1 MTVSVEAKFPYDAPQ
16 DVGGVYA
23 LPTPHQASQ
32 RLAAGWLWLSF
43 SALVGAGLFALLV
56 VMARTPYVSE
66 LFPTVDFFRSALV
79 VHVDLSVLLWFF
91 AFAGVL
97 WGAASPPRWTPL
109 GWAALLLAV
118 VGVLVVVISP
128 FVSSGGPLMNNYIPV
143 LENRVFLTGLFL
155 FGCGIGL
162 LALRALLTI
171 PFTGFGTDG
180 AGGVLC
186 FGLYTAAVATTMA
199 LIAFSWAYATI
210 PFFVRGLPYYEA
222 LFWGGGHVMQ
232 FAYTLL
238 MLVGW
243 LWLATECGAQLP
255 LTPRV
260 ALVLFAIGVAP
271 VLFTPLIYALYE
283 TNSGDNM
290 EMFIKMMK
298 VGGSLAAMPIGLA
311 VALAV
316 WKRGYPDP
324 VARPLFAALVCSMA
338 LFAVG
343 GGISLMI
350 KDSNTIITAHYH
362 GTGGAVSLAF
372 MGLAFVLLP
381 KLGFRAPDL
390 KLASWQPY
398 VYGGGQLLHIIGLLW
413 SGGYGVQ
420 RKVAGAD
427 QNLHSFGQ
435 VAGMG
440 LMGIGG
446 LIAVI
451 GGLMFLVVVFRAMR
465 GKTR

>member
-1 MTVSVEAKFPYDAPQ
+1 MTVSVEVKNSYAVPP
-16 DVGGVYA
+16 DVGEAYA

-43 SALVGAGLFALLV
+43 AALVGAGLFALLV
-56 VMARTPYVSE
+56 VMARTPYVSD

-97 WGAASPPRWTPL
+97 WSAASPPKWMPL

-118 VGVLVVVISP
+118 VGVLVLVVSP
-128 FVSSGGPLMNNYIPV
+128 FVGTGGPLMNNYIPV
-143 LENRVFLTGLFL
+143 LENRVFLTGLFV
-155 FGCGIGL
+155 FGCGVGL
-162 LALRALLTI
+162 LALRGLLTI
-171 PFTGFGTDG
+171 PLTGFG
-180 AGGVLC
+180 AERSGGVLC
-186 FGLYTAAVATTMA
+186 FGLYTAVVATIMA
-199 LIAFSWAYATI
+199 LIAFSWAFATI
-210 PFFVRGLPYYEA
+210 PLTVQGLPYFEA

-243 LWLATECGAQLP
+243 LWLATEYGARVP

-260 ALVLFAIGVAP
+260 AVFLFALGVAP

-283 TNSGDNM
+283 TNTSANTG
-290 EMFIKMMK
+290 MFITMMK

-311 VALAV
+311 VALAA

-324 VARPLFAALVCSMA
+324 VARPLFAALLCSLI

-372 MGLAFVLLP
+372 MGMAFALLP
-381 KLGFRAPDL
+381 KLGFRTPDL
-390 KLASWQPY
+390 NLARWMPY
-398 VYGGGQLLHIIGLLW
+398 VYGVGQLLHIVGLLW

-420 RKVAGAD
+420 RKVAGAA
-427 QNLHSFGQ
+427 QELHGFGQ

-446 LIAVI
+446 LIAVA

-465 GKTR
+465 GRPI

>member
-1 MTVSVEAKFPYDAPQ
+1 MKENDSTDAAP
-16 DVGGVYA
+16 DVCSVYA

-43 SALVGAGLFALLV
+43 AALVGAGLFALLV
-56 VMARTPYVSE
+56 VLARTPYVSD

-79 VHVDLSVLLWFF
+79 VHVDLSVLVWFF

-97 WGAASPPRWTPL
+97 WSTASPPKWMPL

-118 VGVLVVVISP
+118 AGVLVVVVSP
-128 FVSSGGPLMNNYIPV
+128 FASSGVPLMNNYIPV

-155 FGCGIGL
+155 FGCGICL
-162 LALRALLTI
+162 LALRGLLTI
-171 PFTGFGTDG
+171 PLTGFG
-180 AGGVLC
+180 ANREGGVLC
-186 FGLYTAAVATTMA
+186 FGLYTAAVATIMA
-199 LIAFSWAYATI
+199 LIAFYWAYATI

-232 FAYTLL
+232 FTYTLL

-243 LWLATECGAQLP
+243 LWLSIECGAKVP

-260 ALVLFAIGVAP
+260 SLFLFVFGVAP
-271 VLFTPLIYALYE
+271 VLFTPLIYILYE
-283 TNSGDNM
+283 TNTADNM
-290 EMFIKMMK
+290 EMFVKMMK
-298 VGGSLAAMPIGLA
+298 VGGGLAAVPIGLA
-311 VALAV
+311 VVHALGN
-316 WKRGYPDP
+316 RGYPDHR
-324 VARPLFAALVCSMA
+324 VRPLFAHLLCSIV

-350 KDSNTIITAHYH
+350 RDSNTIITAHYH

-372 MGLAFVLLP
+372 MGMALVLLP
-381 KLGFRAPDL
+381 KLGFRTPEY
-390 KLASWQPY
+390 KLALWMPY
-398 VYGGGQLLHIIGLLW
+398 VYGVGQLLHIIGLLW

-427 QNLHSFGQ
+427 QELHSFGQ
-435 VAGMG
+435 IAGMG

-446 LIAVI
+446 LIAVV
-451 GGLMFLVVVFRAMR
+451 GGLMYLVVVFRAMKGR
-465 GKTR
+465 TR

>member
-1 MTVSVEAKFPYDAPQ
+1 MTISAEANSLYDAPPG
-16 DVGGVYA
+16 VGGVYV
-23 LPTPHQASQ
+23 LPTPHQANQ
-32 RLAAGWLWLSF
+32 RLATGWLWLSF
-43 SALVGAGLFALLV
+43 AALVGAGFFALLV
-56 VMARTPYVSE
+56 VLARTPYVSD

-97 WGAASPPRWTPL
+97 WGAASPPKWIPL
-109 GWAALLLAV
+109 GWVALLLAV
-118 VGVLVVVISP
+118 VGVLVVVVSP
-128 FVSSGGPLMNNYIPV
+128 FVSTGGPLMNNYIPV

-199 LIAFSWAYATI
+199 LIAFSWAFATI
-210 PFFVRGLPYYEA
+210 PSSVHGLPYYEA

-243 LWLATECGAQLP
+243 LWLATESGAELP

-260 ALVLFAIGVAP
+260 ALFLFALGVAP
-271 VLFTPLIYALYE
+271 VLITPLIYALYE
-283 TNSGDNM
+283 TNTSDNM

-298 VGGSLAAMPIGLA
+298 VGGSLAAVPIGLA

-324 VARPLFAALVCSMA
+324 AARPLFASLVCSMA

-372 MGLAFVLLP
+372 MGMAFVLLP
-381 KLGFRAPDL
+381 KLGLRTPDL

-398 VYGGGQLLHIIGLLW
+398 VYGVGQLLHIIGLLW

-420 RKVAGAD
+420 RKVAGAA
-427 QNLHSFGQ
+427 QNLHNFGQ

-465 GKTR
+465 GRAR

>member
-1 MTVSVEAKFPYDAPQ
+1 MTEENYSYNEPLHG
-16 DVGGVYA
+16 GGVYA
-23 LPTPHQASQ
+23 LPMPHPSSQ

-43 SALVGAGLFALLV
+43 AALVGAGLFALLV
-56 VMARTPYVSE
+56 VLARTPYVSD

-97 WGAASPPRWTPL
+97 WGSAAPPKWMPM

-118 VGVLVVVISP
+118 AGVLVVVVSP
-128 FVSSGGPLMNNYIPV
+128 FVSTGGPLMNNYIPV

-155 FGCGIGL
+155 FGCGVFL
-162 LALRALLTI
+162 LALRGLLTI
-171 PFTGFGTDG
+171 PLTGFGVNRE
-180 AGGVLC
+180 GGVLC
-186 FGLYTAAVATTMA
+186 FGLYTAAIATIMA
-199 LIAFSWAYATI
+199 LIAISWAYATI
-210 PFFVRGLPYYEA
+210 PFFVRGLPYFEA

-243 LWLATECGAQLP
+243 VWLATECGAKLSF
-255 LTPRV
+255 TPRV
-260 ALVLFAIGVAP
+260 ALLLFAFGVAP
-271 VLFTPLIYALYE
+271 VLFTPVVYILYQ
-283 TNSGDNM
+283 TNTADNM

-298 VGGSLAAMPIGLA
+298 VGGGLAAVPIGLA
-311 VALAV
+311 VAHALGN
-316 WKRGYPDP
+316 RGYPDTQ
-324 VARPLFAALVCSMA
+324 VRPLFAHLLCSLV

-343 GGISLMI
+343 GGISLLI
-350 KDSNTIITAHYH
+350 RDSNTIITAHYH

-372 MGLAFVLLP
+372 MGMALVLLP
-381 KLGFRAPDL
+381 KLGFRTPEY
-390 KLASWQPY
+390 KLALWMPY
-398 VYGGGQLLHIIGLLW
+398 VYGVGQLLHIIGLLW

-427 QNLHSFGQ
+427 QDLHNFGQ

-446 LIAVI
+446 LIAVV
-451 GGLMFLVVVFRAMR
+451 GGLMFLVVVFRAMKGR
-465 GKTR
+465 VR

>member
-1 MTVSVEAKFPYDAPQ
+1 MIVSAETEFTDNAPP
-16 DVGGVYA
+16 DVGGVFV
-23 LPTPHQASQ
+23 LSTPHQASQ

-43 SALVGAGLFALLV
+43 AALVGAGFFALLV
-56 VMARTPYVSE
+56 VLARTPYVSD
-66 LFPTVDFFRSALV
+66 LFPSVDFFRSALV

-91 AFAGVL
+91 SFAGVL
-97 WGAASPPRWTPL
+97 WCAASPPKWIPL
-109 GWAALLLAV
+109 GWAALMLAV
-118 VGVLVVVISP
+118 VGVLVVMVSP
-128 FVSSGGPLMNNYIPV
+128 FVSTGGPLMNNYIPV
-143 LENRVFLTGLFL
+143 LENRAFLTGLFM
-155 FGCGIGL
+155 FACGIGL
-162 LALRALLTI
+162 LALRGLLTI
-171 PFTGFGTDG
+171 PLTGVGANRDG
-180 AGGVLC
+180 GILC

-199 LIAFSWAYATI
+199 LIAFSWAFATI

-243 LWLATECGAQLP
+243 LWLSTECGAQLP

-260 ALVLFAIGVAP
+260 SLFLFALGVAP
-271 VLFTPLIYALYE
+271 VLVTPLVYALYE
-283 TNSGDNM
+283 ANTGSNM
-290 EMFIKMMK
+290 VMFTYMMK
-298 VGGSLAAMPIGLA
+298 IGGSLAAVPIGLA
-311 VALAV
+311 VAYAV
-316 WKRGYPDP
+316 GNRGYPDP
-324 VARPLFAALVCSMA
+324 SVRPQFAALVCSMA
-338 LFAVG
+338 LFIVG

-350 KDSNTIITAHYH
+350 RDSNTIITAHYH

-446 LIAVI
+446 LIAVV
-451 GGLMFLVVVFRAMR
+451 GGLMFLVVVFRAMKGR
-465 GKTR
+465 AR